1 MMNRLLMMLALALA
15 AGTASAGL
23 GPGDYVQDGL
33 VALYDGVYNSRD
45 AQGSP
50 VRDSKATTWANL
62 AGVGTDDFVLPQGA
76 FSFAENSITLSGA
89 QASAPNCAVARVTG
103 KITLETCVKSETSST
118 SGNEKFFLEIVNRA
132 AVGYDGRSAK
142 HFTVYVLN
150 SSDYGAAK
158 KKYSS
163 CAGASFADYAPQV
176 HSVSWVSANNVYGTV
191 LGDGENA
198 GTLTHFYTTSG
209 VVDAPDGNL
218 KIGNTSVDYTYFCIR
233 VYDRELTDAE
243 RKLNAAVDAV
253 RFQGKKASEVTLPEG
268 YSFDA
273 EGNLKVPNSEGE
285 HRINLGGTV
294 SFAAPHSENAK
305 LVNVSVLGPVMFDET
320 QHEAR
325 EDKALSFTGFDSISR
340 AITIFKGGFWDFGAA
355 GSVTNFWQA
364 ADSVSSRRT
373 VFSDGAVVTNVGVAI
388 VAGVGG
394 ADNQLTVS
402 GGASLY
408 AQSLIL
414 GCSTDGGQR
423 SVVTVDDGALLSVA
437 GDVSLS
443 EGEKWRGGTQF
454 TGNELTVL
462 GEGTRLFVGGET
474 SLSRKSE
481 ASQTMRPGGSTFTVA
496 DGAAATLGALH
507 ISTCTSYN
515 SESNTVVFARDANV
529 SLTSLLFATGGSN
542 SGRGGNRIEILDGA
556 VVENSG
562 TMTFGSVGVVR
573 TIPDVLL
580 VSNATFKTG
589 LANVASKGVH
599 LIWSIGSRL
608 ILSGAESSLTLRDTV
623 HGLFYGTDSK
633 LTIENGAQF
642 TLPIGNYNYTQ
653 ELCSR
658 CSVEIRS
665 GAAVSGTDLGTGN
678 SEDCGGA
685 SNRLVVASGAS
696 LTLTGALKLV
706 GNGSRLDVD
715 DAILS
720 VGSKLLLGAND
731 NSQWPREFPDQEL
744 RISGKSPSVRVDRAL
759 ICEGKY
765 GVTVSFALP
774 EGGYAADV
782 ATAENPLVQCGGAFD
797 LGDVSSLRFENAE
810 AFAESHARRRNYVLV
825 GANAVNITPAI
836 LSGAA
841 ATLPKTM
848 SLENNGNELVLK
860 VRPKLTGGLLI
871 MVK

>member
-15 AGTASAGL
+15 VGTAFAGL
-23 GPGDYVQDGL
+23 GPGDYVQEGL

-50 VRDSKATTWANL
+50 VRDSEATTWANL
-62 AGVGTDDFVLPQGA
+62 AGVGSDDFVLPQGA

-103 KITLETCVKSETSST
+103 KITLEACVKSETLST

-132 AVGYDGRSAK
+132 AVGYDGRSGK

-150 SSDYGAAK
+150 SINYGAAK
-158 KKYSS
+158 KMYYS

-176 HSVSWVSANNVYGTV
+176 HSVSWVSDNNAYGTV

-198 GTLTHFYTTSG
+198 GTLTRIFTSG
-209 VVDAPDGNL
+209 VVDAPNGNL
-218 KIGNTSVDYTYFCIR
+218 MIGNTSVNYTYFCVR
-233 VYDRELTDAE
+233 VYNRELTDAE

-253 RFQGKKASEVTLPEG
+253 RFQGKKTSEVTLPEG
-268 YSFDA
+268 YSFDE
-273 EGNLKVPNSEGE
+273 EGNLTVPNSDGE
-285 HRINLGGTV
+285 HQINIGGTV
-294 SFAAPHSENAK
+294 TFAAPHSENAK
-305 LVNVSVLGPVMFDET
+305 LVNVSVLGPVTFDET
-320 QHEAR
+320 QYEAR
-325 EDKALSFTGFDSISR
+325 EDMSLSFTGFDSVSR
-340 AITIFKGGFWDFGAA
+340 ATTIFKGGFWDFGVA
-355 GSVTNFWQA
+355 GTVTNFWQA
-364 ADSVSSRRT
+364 SDSKSSRRT

-394 ADNQLTVS
+394 ADNQLKVS

-414 GCSTDGGQR
+414 GCSTDGGHR

-481 ASQTMRPGGSTFTVA
+481 KSQTMRPGGSTFPVA
-496 DGAAATLGALH
+496 DGASATLGPLSV
-507 ISTCTSYN
+507 STCTSYN

-562 TMTFGSVGVVR
+562 TMTFGSTDVAR

-599 LIWSIGSRL
+599 LIWTSGSRL
-608 ILSGAESSLTLRDTV
+608 ILSGDKSCLTLRDTV

-642 TLPIGNYNYTQ
+642 TLPTTRYNYTQ

-665 GAAVSGTDLGTGN
+665 GAVVSGTDLGTGN

-685 SNRLVVASGAS
+685 ANRLVVASGAS
-696 LTLTGALKLV
+696 LTLTGAL
-706 GNGSRLDVD
+706 
-715 DAILS
+715 
-720 VGSKLLLGAND
+720 
-731 NSQWPREFPDQEL
+731 
-744 RISGKSPSVRVDRAL
+744 
-759 ICEGKY
+759 
-765 GVTVSFALP
+765 
-774 EGGYAADV
+774 
-782 ATAENPLVQCGGAFD
+782 
-797 LGDVSSLRFENAE
+797 
-810 AFAESHARRRNYVLV
+810 
-825 GANAVNITPAI
+825 
-836 LSGAA
+836 
-841 ATLPKTM
+841 
-848 SLENNGNELVLK
+848 
-860 VRPKLTGGLLI
+860 
-871 MVK
+871 